1 MTLKAEVLGVLEKNR
16 SRVLSGQELANELNV
31 SRTAIWKVIHSLKE
45 QGFNIHSVS
54 NKGYQ
59 LDTSC
64 DLLSVPGI
72 QAYLRKEYEKNE
84 LVVHSLV
91 GSTNEEAKK
100 LMLSGA
106 KHGTI
111 ILAEEQSSGKGR
123 FGRVFYSPPHTGIY
137 MSLILRPKLNLQ
149 SAVLLTTAVSV
160 AVCRAIEEVCQ
171 QSVQIKWVNDI
182 YLNEKKIG
190 GILTEAVTDFESGT
204 VESVIIGI
212 GLNVSTIDF
221 PEELQSIATSLKP
234 TQGTRNQLAASV
246 INHVLSI
253 CENVESEIFM
263 DEYKSRS
270 TVLGKEIYYFR
281 NGIRFEG
288 RALDFNEE
296 GALIVQTHENEVVT
310 LNSGEIT
317 IRLIETE

>member
-1 MTLKAEVLGVLEKNR
+1 MTLKDEVLGVLVNNR
-16 SRVLSGQELANELNV
+16 SCVLSGQELANELNV

-45 QGFNIHSVS
+45 DGFNIHSVS

-59 LDTSC
+59 LDASC

-72 QAYLRKEYEKNE
+72 QSYLREEYEKNE

-100 LMLSGA
+100 LMLAGA

-137 MSLILRPKLNLQ
+137 MSLVLRPKLNLQ

-160 AVCRAIEEVCQ
+160 AVCRAIEEVYQ

-234 TQGTRNQLAASV
+234 IQGTRNQLAASV

-253 CENVESEIFM
+253 CENLESEMFM
-263 DEYKSRS
+263 DEYKARS
-270 TVLGKEIYYFR
+270 IVLGKEIYYFR

-288 RALDFNEE
+288 RALDFNDE
-296 GALIVQTHENEVVT
+296 GALIVQTHENDVVT